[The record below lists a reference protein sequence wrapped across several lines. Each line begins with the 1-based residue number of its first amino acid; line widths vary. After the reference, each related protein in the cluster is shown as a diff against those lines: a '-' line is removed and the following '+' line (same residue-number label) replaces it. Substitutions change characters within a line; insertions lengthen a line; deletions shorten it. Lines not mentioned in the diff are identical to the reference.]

1 MFQYEFM
8 GRAFLAATAISFI
21 SPILGLLLIM
31 RKQSLMADTL
41 AHISLAGVAFGYL
54 LNVEPTITTILFVAA
69 AAVIL
74 EYLRVVYA
82 NYSDISVAM
91 MMSGGMALAL
101 LLLNQVDSASSI
113 NSYLFGS
120 IITVSPLQLTIL
132 IGLAIIIVAAYI
144 FFKRPLYLISF
155 DEDTAFTAGLPV
167 RLISIIFSIVTGMA
181 IALIMP
187 IAGSLLVSAI
197 IVMPAAIAL
206 RLMKNFDGVIA
217 LGVVIAM
224 VGMFS
229 GLATSYYLDTPPGAT
244 IVAIFVLLF
253 IIESAYL
260 KITKS

>member
-54 LNVEPTITTILFVAA
+54 LNIEPTITTILFVAI

-101 LLLNQVDSASSI
+101 LLLNRVDSAASI
-113 NSYLFGS
+113 NAYLFGS
-120 IITVSPLQLTIL
+120 IVTVSSLQLYIL
-132 IGLAIIIVAAYI
+132 IGLAFFIVAGYI
-144 FFKRPLYLISF
+144 IFKRPLYLISF
-155 DEDTAFTAGLPV
+155 DENTAYTAGLPI
-167 RLISIIFSIVTGMA
+167 RLISIIFSIITGMA

-206 RLMKNFDGVIA
+206 RLMKNFDSVII
-217 LGVVIAM
+217 LGIVIAM
-224 VGMFS
+224 IGMFS
-229 GLATSYYLDTPPGAT
+229 GLTASYYLDTPPGAT
-244 IVAIFVLLF
+244 IVAIFILLF
-253 IIESAYL
+253 IIESIYL
-260 KITKS
+260 RIAKR